1 MIAILNIVIFLIF
14 FSFVLGLN
22 YRIVRQVKH
31 TPILEANIV
40 IIIFLL
46 GFNLLSVSFIT
57 DFYNFSPSISAI
69 GLSAIAYGSLAFSSI
84 ALAVMVIMQKA
95 TPKKLRTLLRL
106 PIIGALVGF
115 YFKDERIL
123 YLVVGIE
130 LLLTLYFYAKNE
142 IYNYV
147 FRQQIK
153 ALVGILLFLVLTI
166 NKFSPYSLIGLIV
179 FVLMKNQIINHI
191 KLKIVLEKSQ
201 NDI

>member
-1 MIAILNIVIFLIF
+1 
-14 FSFVLGLN
+14 
-22 YRIVRQVKH
+22 VRQVKH

-84 ALAVMVIMQKA
+84 ALAVIVIMQKA